1 MWQAIFLSD
10 QSFQEMTYRCIP
22 ATLAAREHNIRQHI
36 KRSVNRLH
44 KRYIFIPPYFFS
56 IEVIIIYLVCQYVYR
71 ELAECGLSRRCAA
84 RFVLLTMSERH
95 PKSRKKRRFLKWK
108 NDTLIDFCLPR
119 KARPSLASVS
129 THVSIFKKW
138 RQQRRQN
145 P

>member
-95 PKSRKKRRFLKWK
+95 PKSRKKRRKK

-119 KARPSLASVS
+119 KSRPFTSVS
-129 THVSIFKKW
+129 TPVSIFKKW
-138 RQQRRQN
+138 RQQQRQN

>member
-10 QSFQEMTYRCIP
+10 QSFQEITYRCIP

-71 ELAECGLSRRCAA
+71 DLAECGLSRRCAA
-84 RFVLLTMSERH
+84 RFVLLTMSELH
-95 PKSRKKRRFLKWK
+95 PKSRKKRRFLKQK
-108 NDTLIDFCLPR
+108 TTLLTTFASTR
-119 KARPSLASVS
+119 KREVAL
-129 THVSIFKKW
+129 HI
-138 RQQRRQN
+138 QRHTGYS
-145 P
+145 